1 MDKSAFVEKLTSMC
15 HKFLPSYLD
24 HVKDCQCPAKTM
36 PKVSILGHNA
46 PLVLLAA
53 FRKDDKQLVELFLP
67 LSLRISVNDA
77 QRMTNA
83 ISTIGVF
90 MLIATYANQPTDEGK
105 VRLFTKLTNTNIPCI
120 LFVKPI
126 NMAILS
132 IAVHDQSCLPE
143 PCKVF
148 FDKHGLNM
156 VNREKEWR
164 TCSQSTVAF
173 FGQPVIDFMVECVR
187 PDICDVTHNVLNA
200 WFTSTSTLQQMTAM
214 EVFRFTP
221 TVIGPVRRV
230 FGTVQRINVIRFIFQ
245 FAVGGWNRQGTWIPF
260 KKLTIVPFY
269 APWKRKKQASKPT
282 KQGQAK
288 VVLAHVEV
296 SKKAK
301 LTNLTS
307 STSR

>member
-1 MDKSAFVEKLTSMC
+1 MDQNAFVKKLSGMC

-24 HVKDCQCPAKTM
+24 CVKDYKCPAKTM
-36 PKVSILGHNA
+36 PKVSFLGHNA
-46 PLVLLAA
+46 PLALLAA

-90 MLIATYANQPTDEGK
+90 MLIATYAKQPTDEDK
-105 VRLFTKLTNTNIPCI
+105 VRLFTMLTSTNVPCI

-132 IAVHDQSCLPE
+132 MAVHDQACLPE

-148 FDKHGLNM
+148 FDKHSLNM
-156 VNREKEWR
+156 VNRAKEWR
-164 TCSQSTVAF
+164 TCSKSIITY
-173 FGQPVIDFMVECVR
+173 FGKSVIDFMVECVR
-187 PDICDVTHNVLNA
+187 PDLCDVTRHVLNT

-214 EVFRFTP
+214 EVFRFTT
-221 TVIGPVRRV
+221 TVVGPVRRV

-245 FAVGGWNRQGTWIPF
+245 FAVGGWNKQGMWIPF
-260 KKLTIVPFY
+260 KKLTIVPFS
-269 APWKRKKQASKPT
+269 APWKRN
-282 KQGQAK
+282 KQGNVKPAK
-288 VVLAHVEV
+288 VTLEHVEV
-296 SKKAK
+296 TKKPK
-301 LTNLTS
+301 LTTS
-307 STSR
+307 TCT